1 MQHISFSV
9 VFRNTE
15 KRLDFLL
22 ASNIN
27 LFLVW
32 FGGVAHPKKAVG
44 DICRFADVFFV
55 THRFLVVSTAGALTV
70 ITV

>member
-1 MQHISFSV
+1 M
-9 VFRNTE
+9 
-15 KRLDFLL
+15 L

-55 THRFLVVSTAGALTV
+55 THRFLVVGTAGALIV